1 MKCRLKTMACRR
13 QAGVTLV
20 ELVVSIVVISV
31 GVAGILA
38 VIARTT
44 SSSADPVVLHQ
55 AVAVGEAYL
64 EEILPKDFADPDQPE
79 TGGPGGEAGEA
90 RPTFDDVSDYHGLTD
105 VGARDQMDSAIS
117 GLGAYTVNVTVANDG
132 SLPGIGAADAK
143 RIDVSVSGPFGVA
156 VTISSYR
163 ANYGP

>member
-1 MKCRLKTMACRR
+1 MKHRFKTMVCKP

-38 VIARTT
+38 VITRTT

-55 AVAVGEAYL
+55 AIAVGEAYL

-79 TGGPGGEAGEA
+79 TGGPGGEAGET

-105 VGARDQMDSAIS
+105 VGARDQTGAAIA
-117 GLGAYTVNVTVANDG
+117 GLGAYTVNVTVATDG
-132 SLPGIGAADAK
+132 GLPGIGAVNAK
-143 RIDVSVSGPFGVA
+143 RIDVTVSGPFGSP
-156 VTISSYR
+156 VTISSFR
-163 ANYGP
+163 TNYGP